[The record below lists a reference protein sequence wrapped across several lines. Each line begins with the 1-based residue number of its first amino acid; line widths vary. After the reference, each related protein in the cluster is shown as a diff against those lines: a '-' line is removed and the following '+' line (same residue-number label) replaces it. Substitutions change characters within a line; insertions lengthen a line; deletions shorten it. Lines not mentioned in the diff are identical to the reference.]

1 MRHGKISV
9 DIDGTKFTFT
19 IPSKKRVNG
28 KDNGTRK
35 SKKTNQE
42 N

>member
-1 MRHGKISV
+1 MKSGKISV

-19 IPSKKRVNG
+19 IPNKNKLNG
-28 KDNGTRK
+28 KGNGTRK
-35 SKKTNQE
+35 TRKTNQD